1 VRERLETEVQLA
13 RQIQQTFIPSELPSF
28 PSWQLAARWR
38 TARQV
43 GGDFYDVIELPNRK
57 LGLFIADVA
66 DKGMPAALFMALT
79 RTLVRAAVIET
90 ESPAAALRRVNDL
103 LLPDTR
109 QGMFVTA
116 IYGVL
121 DLDSHKF
128 TYVNAGHNP
137 PLWVSRANS
146 KVQKL
151 TRTGI
156 ALGVMEQPNMS
167 EETIEFAA
175 GDFIL
180 LYTDGLSEAFSA
192 DDEMFGE
199 VRLIEAIQTVEA
211 VPAEDILSI
220 LEDRL
225 NEFIG
230 DTPLGDDLTM
240 LVVLHVPQVV

>member
-1 VRERLETEVQLA
+1 
-13 RQIQQTFIPSELPSF
+13 
-28 PSWQLAARWR
+28 
-38 TARQV
+38 V
-43 GGDFYDVIELPNRK
+43 GGDFYDVIELSNRK

-90 ESPAAALRRVNDL
+90 ESPAVALRRVNDL

-116 IYGVL
+116 VYGVL
-121 DLDSHKF
+121 DLDKGRF

-137 PLWVSRANS
+137 PLWVSRLNS
-146 KVQKL
+146 TVQKL

-156 ALGVMEQPNMS
+156 ALGVTERPNIS
-167 EETIEFAA
+167 EETIQLTA

-192 DDEMFGE
+192 DDEMFGDA
-199 VRLIEAIQTVEA
+199 RLIETVRSAQVELVEDLLVA
-211 VPAEDILSI
+211 V
-220 LEDRL
+220 EDRL

-240 LVVLHVPQVV
+240 LAVLFAP

>member
-1 VRERLETEVQLA
+1 
-13 RQIQQTFIPSELPSF
+13 
-28 PSWQLAARWR
+28 
-38 TARQV
+38 
-43 GGDFYDVIELPNRK
+43 
-57 LGLFIADVA
+57 
-66 DKGMPAALFMALT
+66 MALT

-90 ESPAAALRRVNDL
+90 VSPAVALRRVNDL

-116 IYGVL
+116 VYGVL
-121 DLDSHKF
+121 DLTSGNF

-137 PLWVSRANS
+137 PLWVSHINS
-146 KVQKL
+146 TVQKL

-156 ALGVMEQPNMS
+156 ALGVMEQPGMS
-167 EETIEFAA
+167 EETIQLTK

-180 LYTDGLSEAFSA
+180 LYTDGLSEAFDA
-192 DDEMFGE
+192 NDEMFGE
-199 VRLIEAIQTVEA
+199 ARLIETMQTVRAEL
-211 VPAEDILSI
+211 AEDILTE

-240 LVVLHVPQVV
+240 LAVLHAP